1 MNEDRNQRLQLLAT
15 YQRKIDRWLRNR
27 HVPAQDMPDLSHDI
41 YVRTLHQLEGKEITD
56 KLGGLLH
63 LNMRSVVS
71 EYRERG
77 KTRNK
82 AAPLIEI
89 EFEDAGPSDPEQ
101 EAYERQK
108 IKTLE
113 AILSKLPTR
122 QQEFVRAR
130 HLDGLPAAEI
140 AESFGVSSATVFREL
155 AAALAALRRELE
167 RVGITSPLVLPFHSQ
182 DIRHE
187 GSAGEAWSSAT
198 EPRREKDH
206 RGWLHVP
213 TFLGGAAAGAIVVYL
228 LLHRAMTLAELP
240 PIVLNVAAT
249 SADTM
254 PAGVFEQLAPP
265 VCPEPVAPSCPPPS
279 SPAPEAGQPK
289 INPKPRFVAQA
300 CNLALERGDH
310 EEAKRICPLAT
321 GGFGALIAE
330 QEANRPRE

>member
-1 MNEDRNQRLQLLAT
+1 MDEERNQRLKLLAT
-15 YQRKIDRWLRNR
+15 HQRKIEHWLRTR
-27 HVPAQDMPDLSHDI
+27 HVPAQDMPDLCHDI

-82 AAPLIEI
+82 AVPLIELEI
-89 EFEDAGPSDPEQ
+89 EDIAASDPEQ
-101 EAYERQK
+101 KAYERQK

-113 AILSKLPTR
+113 AILSKLPAR
-122 QQEFVRAR
+122 QQEFVCAR
-130 HLDGLPAAEI
+130 HLDGLPVAEI

-155 AAALAALRRELE
+155 AAALVALRRELE
-167 RVGITSPLVLPFHSQ
+167 RVGITSPVVLPFHSQ

-187 GSAGEAWSSAT
+187 GSAGEAWSNIT

-213 TFLGGAAAGAIVVYL
+213 TFFGGAAAGAIVVFL
-228 LLHRAMTLAELP
+228 LLHRATMLAELP

-249 SADTM
+249 NEHTT
-254 PAGVFEQLAPP
+254 PAGVLEQLAPP
-265 VCPEPVAPSCPPPS
+265 VCPEPVSPQCPPPAG
-279 SPAPEAGQPK
+279 PAPAPDQPK
-289 INPKPRFVAQA
+289 INGRPRFAAQA
-300 CNLALERGDH
+300 CDRALERGDL
-310 EEAKRICPLAT
+310 EEAKRICPQAT
-321 GGFGALIAE
+321 GAFGAALANR
-330 QEANRPRE
+330 EANRAAK